1 MPAGDSDIILENDMD
16 YEDTQKIQ
24 PMSPRSPGQ
33 ERVAALFARH
43 HFELLGELGRGGMG
57 IVYLARDTKLGR
69 KVALKTLSPE
79 RASRENSLRRF
90 EREARTF
97 AQIRHPHIAT
107 LYKFEDEGPLQY
119 LALEYID
126 GFDLESERRRGKKWA
141 PEEASR
147 IIQTVSEA
155 LDYTHS
161 KGILHRDIKPGNILI
176 ERRTNRVVLTDFGLA
191 KGRKDETLTASGF
204 AVGTPAYMAPEQ
216 ISDQF
221 GVRPDG
227 RADLFSLGTVFY
239 EMLSAKHPFLGADDL
254 KTMRNIVHNQPIPLR
269 DIDPSLPEPIERLVF
284 SMLAKHPDD
293 RIGRAKDV
301 ADGLQ
306 EWLDHRE
313 VSGHIPE
320 MKIPRPQ
327 SPDDKPASRAP
338 TPKPGLSPADAA
350 ATTRPMGDQD
360 VSAPAPAGA
369 GMSTKMTILISVL
382 VGIAFLIVGVA
393 VGLWL
398 KS

>member
-1 MPAGDSDIILENDMD
+1 MD
-16 YEDTQKIQ
+16 NEDTQRIQ

-33 ERVAALFARH
+33 ERLAALFARH

-57 IVYLARDTKLGR
+57 IVYLARDTKLDR
-69 KVALKTLSPE
+69 KVALKTLAPE

-126 GFDLESERRRGKKWA
+126 GFDLESERRRGKKWE

-147 IIQTVSEA
+147 IVQTVSEA

-221 GVRPDG
+221 GTRPDG
-227 RADLFSLGTVFY
+227 RSDLFSLGTVFY
-239 EMLSAKHPFLGADDL
+239 EMLAGKHPFLGADDL
-254 KTMRNIVHNQPIPLR
+254 KTMRNIVHNQPVPLR
-269 DIDPSLPEPIERLVF
+269 DIDPALPESLERLVF

-293 RIGRAKDV
+293 RIARAKDV
-301 ADGLQ
+301 ADILH
-306 EWLDHRE
+306 EWLEHRE
-313 VSGHIPE
+313 VTGNIPE

-327 SPDDKPASRAP
+327 SPDGKPASRAP
-338 TPKPGLSPADAA
+338 TPSPGLSPADAA
-350 ATTRPMGDQD
+350 ASTTPMKPE
-360 VSAPAPAGA
+360 PASA

-382 VGIAFLIVGVA
+382 VGVSFLIIGVL
-393 VGLWL
+393 VGLFL
-398 KS
+398 KG